1 MNACANALAA
11 CGIRREVPADGE
23 IAPST
28 ERLAKADVSLQG
40 EPYAYREEAAGG
52 SRVRARSK
60 R

>member
-11 CGIRREVPADGE
+11 YGIRREVPADGE

-40 EPYAYREEAAGG
+40 EPYREEAAGG